1 MSDENQEAGPSS
13 PMEGQF
19 ELRTSGPDGEVE
31 PSTIE
36 EPMRLVRVGS
46 MLEAMRSELHEIDP
60 DEVGRERLVEV
71 YRSARQK
78 LAETL
83 SGPLAEELDTMVP
96 ALEEE
101 PTTGELRVAHAQLL
115 GWLQGLLQGIQT
127 AIAYQQQA
135 SQAQLAGMQHGG
147 GPGGGQG
154 GPSMGGRSG
163 GSGQYL

>member
-1 MSDENQEAGPSS
+1 MTDEQSASS
-13 PMEGQF
+13 PMEGQI
-19 ELRTSGPDGEVE
+19 EIQTSAPDGTMAE
-31 PSTIE
+31 STVS

-46 MLEAMRSELHEIDP
+46 MLEAMRSELRELDP

-71 YRSARQK
+71 YRSAREK

-83 SGPLAEELDTMVP
+83 SGPLAEELDTMIP

-101 PTTGELRVAHAQLL
+101 PSTGELRVAHAQLL

-127 AIAYQQQA
+127 AIAYQQQT
-135 SQAQLAGMQHGG
+135 SMQELAGMQQSGAGG
-147 GPGGGQG
+147 GDGSGG
-154 GPSMGGRSG
+154 SG

>member
-1 MSDENQEAGPSS
+1 MSDENQEGGPGS
-13 PMEGQF
+13 PMEGQV

-46 MLEAMRSELHEIDP
+46 MLEAMRSELHQLDP
-60 DEVGRERLVEV
+60 DEVGRERLMEV
-71 YRSARQK
+71 YESARRK

-83 SGPLAEELDTMVP
+83 TGPLAEELDSMVP
-96 ALEEE
+96 ALEDK

-135 SQAQLAGMQHGG
+135 SQSQLSGMQHPG
-147 GPGGGQG
+147 GPGGQG

>member
-1 MSDENQEAGPSS
+1 MSDQNQGPAS
-13 PMEGQF
+13 PMEGQV
-19 ELRTSGPDGEVE
+19 ELRTSGAGGEIE
-31 PSTIE
+31 SSTIE

-46 MLEAMRSELHEIDP
+46 MLEAMRAELHELDP

-71 YRSARQK
+71 YRSARAK

-83 SGPLAEELDTMVP
+83 SGPLAEELDSMIP

-127 AIAYQQQA
+127 AIAYQQQT
-135 SQAQLAGMQHGG
+135 SQSQLAGMQQSG
-147 GPGGGQG
+147 GPGGGPK
-154 GPSMGGRSG
+154 PSMGGGAG